1 MPASSNPLH
10 AAPPHASLQDILGD
24 AIRYWE
30 VRRIAYNLA
39 LALVVA
45 GWVMMSWPGV
55 LAGLRFQSVLAL
67 FVLAVL
73 ANVCYCAA
81 YLVDIAAQYS
91 PFRAAWRHGRWAL
104 WLIGTLFA
112 MTLAYYWLADEMAP
126 AIGAAP

>member
-10 AAPPHASLQDILGD
+10 AVPSHASLRTILGD

-30 VRRIAYNLA
+30 VRRIAYNMA

-45 GWVMMSWPGV
+45 SWVVTSWPAA

-73 ANVCYCAA
+73 ANACYCAA
-81 YLVDIAAQYS
+81 YLVDIPAQYS
-91 PFRAAWRHGRWAL
+91 PFRAVWRRRRGAL

-112 MTLAYYWLADEMAP
+112 MTLAYYWLADEIAP
-126 AIGAAP
+126 AIGATP